1 MHDVLV
7 QLNRP
12 LSQTLGK
19 KRVIKTLE
27 RTDVSRSKKDHFIG
41 LSQASMFWFFFLRCT
56 SHTIFLSAP
65 RVTLLRKFFKTKR
78 TQGLTNHLT
87 RWVSHRF
94 FRKKLRVYVIL
105 LIVFDMFRI
114 LTGTDVSRSKKDH
127 FIGLS
132 QASMFWFFFLRC
144 TSHTIFLSAPRV
156 TLLRKFFKTKRT
168 QGLTNHLTR
177 WVSHRFF
184 RKKLRVYVILLIV
197 FDMFRILT
205 ARLFV

>member
-1 MHDVLV
+1 MTTLKISMLRLCDLNYKKEKRILPLHDVLV

-41 LSQASMFWFFFLRCT
+41 LSQASMFWFFFCAAPV
-56 SHTIFLSAP
+56 IQYFLSAP

-87 RWVSHRF
+87 RWVPHRF
-94 FRKKLRVYVIL
+94 FRKKLRVYI
-105 LIVFDMFRI
+105 
-114 LTGTDVSRSKKDH
+114 
-127 FIGLS
+127 
-132 QASMFWFFFLRC
+132 
-144 TSHTIFLSAPRV
+144 
-156 TLLRKFFKTKRT
+156 
-168 QGLTNHLTR
+168 
-177 WVSHRFF
+177 
-184 RKKLRVYVILLIV
+184 ILLIV

-205 ARLFV
+205 ARLFVQKNVIAYIYRIENVYSIFIWRKRLAP